1 MQRGQLFGHDRARS
15 RHSHQI
21 DGHGLLVRECGNRLH
36 ILVQNRAV
44 RGKRRG
50 KQPAVPAA
58 HDIAQRISA
67 LRLAEIGVRAHE
79 RIPPGKVV
87 GQIAVDLSECA
98 AVRDVRQGKAR
109 RLCEHALFVYGKRRT
124 RQQPERRLHGD

>member
-1 MQRGQLFGHDRARS
+1 MQRRQFFGHDRARS

-21 DGHGLLVRECGNRLH
+21 DRDGLLVRECGNRLH

-44 RGKRRG
+44 LGKRRG

-58 HDIAQRISA
+58 HDIAQRIPA
-67 LRLAEIGVRAHE
+67 FRLAEIGVRAHE
-79 RIPPGKVV
+79 RIPAGKVV
-87 GQIAVDLSECA
+87 GQIAVDLSKRA

-109 RLCEHALFVYGKRRT
+109 RISEHALFVYGKRRA
-124 RQQPERRLHGD
+124 RQQPERRLHGN